1 MNRYSKLSL
10 VVATLAAVAAGASY
24 AANGGL
30 ESKVTAITK
39 AKIPLI
45 QAVAIAELH
54 LKGKALEAE
63 YKNAITGAFY
73 EVDVVSG
80 GKVFEVKIDADKGS
94 MISSAEDKADDEHD
108 AQDGND

>member
-1 MNRYSKLSL
+1 MNRYSKLAL
-10 VVATLAAVAAGASY
+10 VVAAVATVVAGAAY

-45 QAVAIAELH
+45 QAVSIAELH
-54 LKGKALEAE
+54 SKGKALEAE

-73 EVDVVSG
+73 EVEVVSG
-80 GKVFEVKIDADKGS
+80 GKIFEVKIDADKGS
-94 MISSAEDKADDEHD
+94 MISSSEDKADDEHES
-108 AQDGND
+108 QDEND